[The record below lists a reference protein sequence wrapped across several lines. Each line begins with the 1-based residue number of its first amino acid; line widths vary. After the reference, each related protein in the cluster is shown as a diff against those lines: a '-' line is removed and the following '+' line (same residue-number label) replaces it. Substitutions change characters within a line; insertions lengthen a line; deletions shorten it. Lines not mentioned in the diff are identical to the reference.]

1 MRSLLQSEE
10 QTHELC
16 SSYCCHHYTT
26 FLGYK
31 EQTIKL
37 FTSLGSVYTLIR
49 LLWGK
54 FLFKHPSQC
63 WIGSPPVLP
72 GWWPVLL
79 LLLHQV
85 FSSLMAPYPLP
96 LFCSVMRLLSSVSF
110 SCFYESL
117 STLPTLQ
124 FYILITTVHQAGF
137 HLERAALCQAYHL
150 IHQRPVRQPP
160 LCCTLPSLGHHVQPH
175 SLSLFSAVLW
185 KHPRSL
191 PACSSCVAKT
201 TLSKTVGMQA
211 TLVLISTFNVWSY
224 RDRQPP
230 ARHPGNT

>member
-1 MRSLLQSEE
+1 MRSLLLSEE
-10 QTHELC
+10 QTDELC
-16 SSYCCHHYTT
+16 SSYCCHHYTS

-37 FTSLGSVYTLIR
+37 FTSLGFVCTLLR
-49 LLWGK
+49 LLWGT

-63 WIGSPPVLP
+63 WIGSPSVLP

-79 LLLHQV
+79 LLLLDPV

-150 IHQRPVRQPP
+150 IHQQPVRQPLCAAHSPVLATTCSPTPCHSSP
-160 LCCTLPSLGHHVQPH
+160 LCCGNIRDPCQPVPRVLPKQPYLRQLGCRWH
-175 SLSLFSAVLW
+175 
-185 KHPRSL
+185 
-191 PACSSCVAKT
+191 
-201 TLSKTVGMQA
+201 
-211 TLVLISTFNVWSY
+211 
-224 RDRQPP
+224 
-230 ARHPGNT
+230 